1 MRAAP
6 KKCIFVALIFFLWIA
21 LPAFSNGQVIPD
33 SIKQQFEKLNDSS
46 RVDYLNAIVEGF
58 GGNNLDLSLELAKE
72 SNRIA
77 DSIKYKKG
85 KAYALL
91 NLASTYCDLG
101 QQSKALE
108 KSLEAESCFTQVNDK
123 KGLLGCLKNIGAIY
137 SYESNLKN
145 SLFYFEKALQ
155 LAKELNDPGQMGY
168 CYNNFGVVYAQTG
181 QFELSL
187 KNHELALQNFL
198 RAGNIEGAA
207 KSRLNMGILY
217 RNKKEIEKSNEN
229 LKKAISVLLERN
241 MKRALATAY
250 CNLGLNCY
258 DLGDKPGALSYQ
270 KKALEIAMETG
281 DKQMIANAYYGMSS
295 IYEKSGEYEFALKY
309 YKLLED
315 LEDSV
320 LNQQRSEQIAE
331 MQAKYESDKKD
342 NEIKQLWQEK
352 EIRDLELKQQRLYL
366 LIAIIFVASLIVFF
380 VFFYKY
386 QLFKEKQRRKIAVLE
401 TEHQE
406 RLRIAKDM
414 HDELGSGLSKILIQ
428 TELLRKSRNETLS
441 SDDAINKISLSV
453 RELSERMSD
462 LVWSL
467 NPENSSLDN
476 LIARMREFVSDFLED
491 SDMVLTT
498 SFPDVEKLVLLSK
511 EAMRN
516 VFLAYKE
523 SINNAVK
530 HSGANFLNVEVIWD
544 DNFFQIFITDNG
556 KGFNPENPE
565 RHGNGLHNLKNRIE
579 DIGGEIIINSAIG
592 SGSKIWFKIPTQ
604 KMLFHFE

>member
-1 MRAAP
+1 MLLVP
-6 KKCIFVALIFFLWIA
+6 QKCIYVAFIFFLWFA
-21 LPAFSNGQVIPD
+21 PTAFSNGLVFPD
-33 SIKQQFEKLNDSS
+33 SIKQQLERLNDSS

-58 GGNNLDLSLELAKE
+58 SGNNLELSLELALE

-77 DSIKYKKG
+77 DSIKYKRG

-108 KSLEAESCFTQVNDK
+108 KSLEAEGCFTQVNDK
-123 KGLLGCLKNIGAIY
+123 MGLLGCLKNIGAIY

-155 LAKELNDPGQMGY
+155 LAKELNNPGQMGY

-187 KNHELALQNFL
+187 KNHELALQNFVK
-198 RAGNIEGAA
+198 AGDVEGAA

-217 RNKKEIEKSNEN
+217 RNKNEIEKSNEN
-229 LKKAISVLLERN
+229 LKKSISVLLERN

-250 CNLGLNCY
+250 CNLGLNYY
-258 DLGDKPGALSYQ
+258 DMGNKPEALLYQ

-281 DKQMIANAYYGMSS
+281 DKQMIANAYFGMSS
-295 IYEKSGEYEFALKY
+295 IYEKSGEFEFALKY

-352 EIRDLELKQQRLYL
+352 EIRELVLKQQRLYL
-366 LIAIIFVASLIVFF
+366 LLAVIFVVSLIVFF
-380 VFFYKY
+380 MFFYKY
-386 QLFKEKQRRKIAVLE
+386 QLFKEKQRRKIAILE

-428 TELLRKSRNETLS
+428 TELLRKAKSETL
-441 SDDAINKISLSV
+441 DRDEAINKISLSV

-491 SDMVLTT
+491 SDIILTT
-498 SFPDVEKLVLLSK
+498 SFPDVEKLIMLSK

-523 SINNAVK
+523 TVNNAVK
-530 HSGANFLNVEVIWD
+530 HSGANYLNVEVVWD
-544 DNFFQIFITDNG
+544 EHFFQIFISDNG
-556 KGFNPENPE
+556 KGFNPDNPE

-579 DIGGEIIINSAIG
+579 DIGGEIIIDSTIG
-592 SGSKIWFKIPTQ
+592 SGSKIWFKIPAQ
-604 KMLFHFE
+604 KMLFHYE